1 MKVNSTSPPKV
12 AGPAPDFGAADDRT
26 ARRHFRRNRYMATGL
41 LAGMAAVF
49 VATLFVKDPGF
60 TVLLV
65 RAASEAG
72 VVGGLADWFA
82 VTALFH
88 HPLGLPIPHTAILPS
103 SKDRIAQSLGSF
115 IERNFLTPEV
125 IVARLRGI
133 GAGRRFANWLSQPSN
148 AAAIAGT
155 VASALPYLVRSLE
168 NRDLLS
174 FANRT
179 LGRQLAQSDFAPLL
193 GRIIRALTSSG
204 EADVL
209 FDHGILL
216 AERLIKEN
224 SDHIERLAAERSRW
238 WIPRSVDKRIAG
250 TLISGVLDV
259 LYDLQQPESDAR
271 IQFRAALT
279 DFADSLETSPELRD
293 QVNAIKDRLLG
304 HPDVQAWL
312 ASIWSDISAATL
324 ADLEAPS
331 SVARAGIEQIVLVTG
346 QALAEDEAMV
356 GKLDAATERLAL
368 YVVNWRSE
376 IGSLFSDV
384 IHNWDARTFS
394 DRLETVVGSDLQY
407 IRINGT
413 IVGAIVGCLLFLATH
428 FLVE

>member
-1 MKVNSTSPPKV
+1 MEVNSSSPLKV
-12 AGPAPDFGAADDRT
+12 ASPAPDFAGVDEQT
-26 ARRHFRRNRYMATGL
+26 ASRLYKRNRILATGL
-41 LAGMAAVF
+41 LGGMAAIF
-49 VATLFVKDPGF
+49 VGTLFVEDPGF

-88 HPLGLPIPHTAILPS
+88 YPLGLPIPHTAILPR
-103 SKDRIAQSLGSF
+103 SKDRIAGSLGRF

-125 IVARLRGI
+125 VVDKLRKVGV
-133 GAGRRFANWLSQPSN
+133 GRRFANWLSQPSN
-148 AAAIAGT
+148 AAAIANA
-155 VASALPYLVRSLE
+155 VVSALPYLVRSLE
-168 NRDLLS
+168 SRDLHS
-174 FANRT
+174 FVNRT
-179 LGRQLAQSDFAPLL
+179 LGRQLARSDFAPLL
-193 GRIIRALTSSG
+193 SRIIRTLTSSG

-209 FDHGILL
+209 FDHGIRL
-216 AERLIKEN
+216 AERLIHEN

-238 WIPRSVDKRIAG
+238 WIPKSVDKRIAG

-259 LYDLQQPESDAR
+259 LYDLQHPESEAR
-271 IQFRAALT
+271 IQFRAGLT
-279 DFADSLETSPELRD
+279 EFADSLESSPELRE
-293 QVNAIKDRLLG
+293 QVNAIRDRLLK

-312 ASIWSDISAATL
+312 ASIWSDVSAATL
-324 ADLEAPS
+324 ADLESSS
-331 SVARAGIEQIVLVTG
+331 SVTRAGIEQIILLTG
-346 QALAEDEAMV
+346 QALAEDETMV
-356 GKLDAATERLAL
+356 TKLDAAMERLAL

-413 IVGAIVGCLLFLATH
+413 IVGAIVGCLLFLGTH
-428 FLVE
+428 LLVE